1 MDCVLC
7 PDGYL
12 EPLRR
17 IQLCRSH
24 MGKVQAVRRHG
35 TNDRVYIA
43 AGISIIEIRGY
54 RRAQVMLYAI
64 VCTDA
69 PDSLGKRLPARS
81 AHMARLANLQDQG
94 RLLLAGPF
102 PNIDSSDPGLAG
114 FSGSLIVAE
123 FDSLETAHAWANADP
138 YVNAG
143 VFMNVSVKPFKKVL
157 PA

>member
-1 MDCVLC
+1 
-7 PDGYL
+7 
-12 EPLRR
+12 
-17 IQLCRSH
+17 
-24 MGKVQAVRRHG
+24 
-35 TNDRVYIA
+35 
-43 AGISIIEIRGY
+43 
-54 RRAQVMLYAI
+54 MLYAI

-157 PA
+157 PP